1 MIRFLMILM
10 LFTAGCSNDNSPL
23 AKTTDMAEFAME
35 CKKLAKNLKADFI
48 VAGQS
53 NSPTCVVGLPD
64 KVYGGL
70 DGASLPSMEYVRGAN
85 EALELQ
91 RRLPFH
97 DKIQGCY
104 RMCSGFRI
112 GEGVA
117 CREHC
122 FKKIGY
128 KK

>member
-1 MIRFLMILM
+1 MIRFLVILT

-23 AKTTDMAEFAME
+23 TKTTDMATFAME

-53 NSPTCVVGLPD
+53 DSPTCVVGLPD
-64 KVYGGL
+64 KIYGGL
-70 DGASLPSMEYVRGAN
+70 DGYSLPSMEYVRGAN
-85 EALELQ
+85 AALELQ

-104 RMCSGFRI
+104 RECQGLRI
-112 GEGVA
+112 GEKVS
-117 CREHC
+117 CRERC
-122 FKKIGY
+122 FKQIGY
-128 KK
+128 KE